1 MRAAWTT
8 RSPRSPEAARHRLR
22 QADVA
27 EKFECGASAVNSTDR
42 VGPVEISGA
51 GEAEI
56 GGCRQCVQ
64 RLGPEVADVRRPRR
78 FPLVLLRR
86 SLVMESADRV
96 VFEEELGE
104 ERDGEVD
111 LASPRGP
118 DETLLEKAVA
128 MW

>member
-1 MRAAWTT
+1 
-8 RSPRSPEAARHRLR
+8 
-22 QADVA
+22 
-27 EKFECGASAVNSTDR
+27 
-42 VGPVEISGA
+42 
-51 GEAEI
+51 
-56 GGCRQCVQ
+56 
-64 RLGPEVADVRRPRR
+64 
-78 FPLVLLRR
+78 
-86 SLVMESADRV
+86 MEPADRV